1 MITYFKGNE
10 KMIKLYLNNGGDVS
24 LFDDVKV
31 IKYASTNIYSEYA
44 NSSSTS
50 FDAKIHYGMM
60 LVFNLKNICNKKFK
74 GYPAQKQKELVI
86 ELINR
91 YNDLLQSFEDGI

>member
-1 MITYFKGNE
+1 
-10 KMIKLYLNNGGDVS
+10 MIKLYLSNGGEVS

-31 IKYASTNIYSEYA
+31 IKYASTNIYSEYD

-60 LVFNLKNICNKKFK
+60 LVFNLKNICNGEFK
-74 GYPAQKQKELVI
+74 DYPKQKQKAL
-86 ELINR
+86 LIATINY

>member
-1 MITYFKGNE
+1 
-10 KMIKLYLNNGGDVS
+10 MIKLYLSNGGEVS

-31 IKYASTNIYSEYA
+31 IKYASTNIYNEYD

-60 LVFNLKNICNKKFK
+60 LVFNLKNICNEKFK
-74 GYPAQKQKELVI
+74 DYPSLKQRDLVLELV
-86 ELINR
+86 NR
-91 YNDLLQSFEDGI
+91 YNLLLENFMEQCN